1 METMMMDHRMKRP
14 VYRCYVTNA
23 YILITQYNAMM
34 ITLFVAILIIH
45 SLYFH
50 AVQELTQIEKT
61 FISSVLPI
69 MGMI

>member
-1 METMMMDHRMKRP
+1 MRLLPPPLALSLLVFLGNTENKDLVSHR
-14 VYRCYVTNA
+14 
-23 YILITQYNAMM
+23 
-34 ITLFVAILIIH
+34 
-45 SLYFH
+45 FH